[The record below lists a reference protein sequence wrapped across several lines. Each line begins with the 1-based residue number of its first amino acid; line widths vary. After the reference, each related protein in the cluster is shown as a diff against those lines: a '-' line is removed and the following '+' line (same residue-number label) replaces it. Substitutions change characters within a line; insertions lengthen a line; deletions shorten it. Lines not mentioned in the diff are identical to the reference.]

1 MSFSIAPGKT
11 SKSKPLPPALYPI
24 RGFLH
29 LANHPRAIGGPILT
43 SAIKASV
50 LSILVI
56 APLVKYG
63 FAPHSRLLSKL
74 FQELKPEGK
83 LNWLVGTGSAATASI
98 FMLVEAFAVMG
109 AANEHFVGSVKDRFF
124 DAILQERDGLPPKK
138 DKKKNDGGD
147 EKESI
152 NIPSAQE
159 VVNSLNVAVDEA
171 KKSVNDAMD
180 DAKKNMP
187 QTLEEVQ
194 VKAHHFLSPV
204 NIMALN
210 AQNDNSWGMFFLR
223 PTLFIV
229 TLPLNLIPFV
239 GPFTFVNIQALQ
251 KGGATHKR
259 YFDLYNWSPKRR
271 QKRIEQGFWQ
281 YQQFGL
287 VATALE
293 MIPFAGFV
301 FSYTNHIGAA
311 MWLMDLKES
320 NTLESGKFFKIF

>member
-1 MSFSIAPGKT
+1 MCLPKRDQVQLVLHAMSFSIAPGKT
-11 SKSKPLPPALYPI
+11 SKTKPLPPALYPI

-63 FAPHSRLLSKL
+63 FGPQSRLLSKL

-83 LNWLVGTGSAATASI
+83 FNWLVGTGSAATASI

-109 AANEHFVGSVKDRFF
+109 AANQHFVGSVKDRFF

-138 DKKKNDGGD
+138 NKKND
-147 EKESI
+147 EKQSI
-152 NIPSAQE
+152 TMPSAQQ
-159 VVNSLNVAVDEA
+159 VVDSLNVAVDEA
-171 KKSVNDAMD
+171 KKGMNDAMD
-180 DAKKNMP
+180 EAKKNIP
-187 QTLEEVQ
+187 QSLEEVQ

-204 NIMALN
+204 NIMALS
-210 AQNDNSWGMFFLR
+210 AQNDNSWSMFFLG

-239 GPFTFVNIQALQ
+239 GPFTFVNIQ
-251 KGGATHKR
+251 HCKR
-259 YFDLYNWSPKRR
+259 VVLLISVTLIFTIGLPNVDKSVLNKVSGNISNLDW
-271 QKRIEQGFWQ
+271 WQ
-281 YQQFGL
+281 Q
-287 VATALE
+287 
-293 MIPFAGFV
+293 
-301 FSYTNHIGAA
+301 H
-311 MWLMDLKES
+311 WK
-320 NTLESGKFFKIF
+320 